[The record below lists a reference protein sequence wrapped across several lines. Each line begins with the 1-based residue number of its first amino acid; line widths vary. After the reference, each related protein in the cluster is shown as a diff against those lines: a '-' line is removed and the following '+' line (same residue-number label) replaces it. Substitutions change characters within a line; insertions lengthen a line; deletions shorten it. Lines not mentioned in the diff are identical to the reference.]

1 MCIVCAVHAVCD
13 PPLYVA
19 GLDSDND
26 DDTQSESSHT
36 YNGKAFLV
44 YTLKTP
50 SQETCCVARYI
61 SSNCHRE
68 II

>member
-1 MCIVCAVHAVCD
+1 MCVCVCIVCAVHAVCD

-44 YTLKTP
+44 YTLKLTITRNLLC
-50 SQETCCVARYI
+50 S
-61 SSNCHRE
+61 
-68 II
+68 